1 MKVQSAY
8 TVPKIDVQ
16 LGGAFRSSPGP
27 VVGANQVVLNA
38 AVRPSLGRDLS
49 GGAAN
54 VTVNSW
60 LRARC
65 TAIASISSTCASGRS
80 CRVGRVRHVVSL
92 DVYNAL
98 NANPVL
104 TENAAY
110 RDTTISGWR
119 VPTSILPARFAKF
132 GVQLDF

>member
-1 MKVQSAY
+1 MQGAY
-8 TVPKIDVQ
+8 TIPKIEVQ
-16 LGGAFRSSPGP
+16 TGVAFRSSPGP
-27 VVGANQVVLNA
+27 VLAANQVVPNS

-54 VTVNSW
+54 VTVNLVAPGVMYGDRLNQLDFRFGKV
-60 LRARC
+60 LR
-65 TAIASISSTCASGRS
+65 TG
-80 CRVGRVRHVVSL
+80 GVRTVVSV

-98 NANPVL
+98 NVNPVL

-110 RDTTISGWR
+110 RDTSLSGWR
-119 VPTSILPARFAKF
+119 IPTSILPARFVKF